1 MTCNLSVAVVAS
13 ALAVLTLSG
22 CAAHNPNA
30 FRTVLEP
37 SCLLEPIVIEDCDV
51 NREPVYCRKVKLR
64 YRAGCEKIEVVQAKK

>member
-1 MTCNLSVAVVAS
+1 MNCNLS
-13 ALAVLTLSG
+13 LAVLALALLALSG

-64 YRAGCEKIEVVQAKK
+64 YRAGCEKIEVIQAKK